1 MYNWHDLIRPME
13 LQQAINFLGAS
24 RKAYNKNSG
33 EKALNF
39 QETFDMIEECAPNCG
54 TNQDHAMMKTIQA
67 HIDEKLAKLEAQLWK
82 ELARQ
87 VDVKAVNKM
96 LKDPMLFEDSDE
108 YMMTEEEYEESEF
121 YDRDNGYGY

>member
-13 LQQAINFLGAS
+13 LQHAINFLGAS
-24 RKAYNKNSG
+24 RKQYNKNTG
-33 EKALNF
+33 EGLSF

-67 HIDEKLAKLEAQLWK
+67 HIDDKLAKLEAQLWK

-87 VDVKAVNKM
+87 VDVKAVNRM

-121 YDRDNGYGY
+121 YEQDDYSY

>member
-33 EKALNF
+33 EKALSF

-96 LKDPMLFEDSDE
+96 LKDDMLFEDSDE
-108 YMMTEEEYEESEF
+108 YMMTDEEYEESEF
-121 YDRDNGYGY
+121 YDQDEYQY

>member
-33 EKALNF
+33 ERALNF

-82 ELARQ
+82 DLARQ

-108 YMMTEEEYEESEF
+108 YMMTEEEYEDSEF
-121 YDRDNGYGY
+121 YDEDNGYGY

>member
-33 EKALNF
+33 KKALNF

-82 ELARQ
+82 DLARQ
-87 VDVKAVNKM
+87 VDVKAVNRM

-108 YMMTEEEYEESEF
+108 YMMTDEEYEDSEF
-121 YDRDNGYGY
+121 YEQDDYSY